1 MRIFKTTAASGI
13 IHEFV
18 NDDNATELSSAVYH
32 ETRHAISGRIID
44 EVQQPFQNS
53 FVARIAPA
61 SWRPQT
67 WDEYFGYIRE
77 AMRTLSQLCNDPVG
91 ASGTRLQMPID
102 LSMAAG
108 HARSSAHMRRVP
120 CRVWWGL
127 KRVRKGTQLRPRL
140 PGTSHSHVP
149 PLIFVEHGVTARS
162 SLREITVVRDGG
174 FLGISFWVSSW
185 QWVSPSPG

>member
-108 HARSSAHMRRVP
+108 HARSSAHMAQSPMPGLVGSKEGAQGHSTSTAPSRDVAFTCP
-120 CRVWWGL
+120 APDICRAW
-127 KRVRKGTQLRPRL
+127 R
-140 PGTSHSHVP
+140 H
-149 PLIFVEHGVTARS
+149 RS
-162 SLREITVVRDGG
+162 E
-174 FLGISFWVSSW
+174 
-185 QWVSPSPG
+185 